1 MFSTI
6 NETTCSQINITTAIA
21 EADRQTAE
29 KFALQQGTKEK
40 AKQVYLNTLAVLVVR
55 RYLEIL
61 DFPTELEHSYSWNAV
76 DRAFLNVADLYLP
89 ELGFLECRPVRQ
101 GAKDCYV
108 PPEVWSDRIAYVV
121 VEIDRTCQ
129 NGVLRGFLPTVD
141 REIIELEE
149 LQNIE
154 EAIGYLHA
162 YKPTLKLIKW
172 LQHHFEKGWESPE
185 GLLTLRSLA
194 FRNHRAKSI
203 ENSSVEGLRKQLERL
218 YGKLH
223 KHPQF
228 QPHSFQQQPLEA
240 LIELVQTIDSEEI
253 RWQAA
258 EILWSIDPENPF
270 AGVRRVRDL
279 GVYLEGN
286 AIALMVGILPKG
298 KEQLSILVRL
308 YPLGDNKYY
317 LPEGLSL
324 NGWDNRDNSFIDVK
338 SRGEDDYIQC
348 KFIAD
353 VGESFCLKVSLGEA
367 SAIED
372 FCV

>member
-1 MFSTI
+1 MLSTT
-6 NETTCSQINITTAIA
+6 NKTNYQQINITIPIS
-21 EADRQTAE
+21 EVDRQTAE
-29 KFALQQGTKEK
+29 KFSLQQGTKDK
-40 AKQVYLNTLAVLVVR
+40 TKQVYLNTLSVLVVR

-61 DFPTELEHSYSWNAV
+61 DFPTELEQSHSWNPV

-89 ELGFLECRPVRQ
+89 ELGFLECRPMRQ
-101 GAKDCYV
+101 GEQNCYV

-121 VEIDRTCQ
+121 VGIDRTCQ
-129 NGVLRGFLPTVD
+129 NGAIIGFLPTVD
-141 REIIELEE
+141 REVIELKE
-149 LQNIE
+149 LQNIDE
-154 EAIGYLHA
+154 IIGYLHA
-162 YKPTLKLIKW
+162 YKPALKLIEW
-172 LQHHFEKGWESPE
+172 LQHRFEKGWESPE
-185 GLLTLRSLA
+185 SFLTLRSLA
-194 FRNHRAKSI
+194 FRNHRARSI
-203 ENSSVEGLRKQLERL
+203 ENSSVEGLRKQLDRL
-218 YGKLH
+218 YSKLH

-228 QPHSFQQQPLEA
+228 QPHSFQQQPLNA

-279 GVYLEGN
+279 GVYLDGEE
-286 AIALMVGILPKG
+286 IALMVGILPKE
-298 KEQLSILVRL
+298 KEKLSIVVRL
-308 YPLGDNKYY
+308 YPLGDDRHY

-324 NGWDNRDNSFIDVK
+324 NGWDDLGNSFIDVR

-372 FCV
+372 FCL